1 MKRIAAGVLFVLMM
15 FGVGTTYAFSD
26 AGLAIFTWFHQAFL
40 ERSNEIENEAASEL
54 NSSLK
59 TLSVDI
65 QNAAQK
71 AGEQLMEF
79 QVKITT
85 DSETTIEEHNDHY
98 FQQLQ
103 ATKENLIKENKQK
116 TQAYKEQAKAREAAQ
131 ITEDAEALLAE
142 LLEEL
147 N

>member
-1 MKRIAAGVLFVLMM
+1 MKRIAAGVLFVIMM
-15 FGVGTTYAFSD
+15 LGVGATYAFSD
-26 AGLAIFTWFHQAFL
+26 AGLAISTWFHHSFL
-40 ERSNEIENEAASEL
+40 ERSNGVEDEAANEL

-59 TLSVDI
+59 ILSIDI
-65 QNAAQK
+65 QNTTQK

-79 QVKITT
+79 QVKMTA
-85 DSETTIEEHNDHY
+85 DSEKTIGEHNDHY

-116 TQAYKEQAKAREAAQ
+116 IQLYKEQAKAREAAQ
-131 ITEDAEALLAE
+131 ITQDAESLLAE
-142 LLEEL
+142 LLEEQ